1 MENCQTENRC
11 MNSRCMDNRRMDNRH
26 MDNRRMDSRRMDN
39 RHMDNRRM
47 DNRHIDNRHNRECC
61 MGNRQMPCQSDSG
74 HKSECPDNTISPG
87 KIYWGDLPIGM
98 GYVPSQMHWKT
109 YSLQKGLSM
118 GTIFPELCKPFCG
131 KGGGCHC

>member
-1 MENCQTENRC
+1 MEH
-11 MNSRCMDNRRMDNRH
+11 RCMDNRRMDNR
-26 MDNRRMDSRRMDN
+26 R
-39 RHMDNRRM
+39 MDNRRM
-47 DNRHIDNRHNRECC
+47 DNRHNEECRMVNNRMSCKN
-61 MGNRQMPCQSDSG
+61 NSG
-74 HKSECPDNTISPG
+74 YQNEFPDNTKTSS

-98 GYVPSQMHWKT
+98 GYVPSQMNWKT

>member
-1 MENCQTENRC
+1 MGNCQIENRC
-11 MNSRCMDNRRMDNRH
+11 T
-26 MDNRRMDSRRMDN
+26 DNRRMDSRRMDN
-39 RHMDNRRM
+39 RCVDNRRMDNRRM
-47 DNRHIDNRHNRECC
+47 DNQRMDHRHTDECH
-61 MGNRQMPCQSDSG
+61 MGNNQMPCQSNSR
-74 HKSECPDNTISPG
+74 HINECPDNTKTSA

-98 GYVPSQMHWKT
+98 GYVPTQMKWKT

>member
-1 MENCQTENRC
+1 MGNYQMEHRYMDNRR
-11 MNSRCMDNRRMDNRH
+11 MDNRRMDNRRMDNRRMDNRH
-26 MDNRRMDSRRMDN
+26 NEECRMDN
-39 RHMDNRRM
+39 NRM
-47 DNRHIDNRHNRECC
+47 SCKNN
-61 MGNRQMPCQSDSG
+61 SG
-74 HKSECPDNTISPG
+74 YQNECPDNTKTSS

-98 GYVPSQMHWKT
+98 GYVPAQMNWKT